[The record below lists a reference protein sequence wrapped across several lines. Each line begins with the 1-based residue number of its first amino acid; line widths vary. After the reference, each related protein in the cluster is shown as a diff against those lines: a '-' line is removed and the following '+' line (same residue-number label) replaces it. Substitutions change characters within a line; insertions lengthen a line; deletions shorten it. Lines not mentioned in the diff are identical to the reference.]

1 MKYASKGYLLFF
13 FVTLAALSLMIVT
26 PSLAQTP
33 TLNIPEFTVKFVG
46 QPYDVP
52 TTYSLDPY
60 IGENITI
67 PGYHV
72 TNGTI
77 ELWIKN
83 QPFNSFNTFSLYYSV
98 QSKGH
103 FEDSW
108 ITRTENQFIISGDGW
123 MVTPGIKPS
132 DSEYTVVSYSS
143 DYPPKSQV
151 DFRVQTIV
159 YNLTQIFISDHPM
172 APPPISEI
180 GHFEQRPTFFKSGEW
195 SMPQTVIIPD
205 TNPSPSS
212 SATSNATPIKTPT
225 NDSISLTV
233 SIALIVISVLL
244 VLVVFLL
251 FAYIKIKKK
260 LDLTKQHN

>member
-1 MKYASKGYLLFF
+1 MKYDGKGCLLFF
-13 FVTLAALSLMIVT
+13 FVALATLSLMIVE
-26 PSLAQTP
+26 PSFAQTP
-33 TLNIPEFTVKFVG
+33 TPYIPEFTVKFVG

-60 IGENITI
+60 TGENITI

-83 QPFNSFNTFSLYYSV
+83 QPFNSLNTFSLYYSV
-98 QSKGH
+98 QSKGR

-108 ITRTENQFIISGDGW
+108 TTRTENQFIISGDGW

-143 DYPPKSQV
+143 DYPPKYQV

-159 YNLTQIFISDHPM
+159 YNLTQVFISDHPM

-180 GHFEQRPTFFKSGEW
+180 GHFEQRPKFFKSGEW
-195 SMPQTVIIPD
+195 SPPQTVIIPD
-205 TNPSPSS
+205 TAPSSSPSP
-212 SATSNATPIKTPT
+212 SATSNATPVKTPT
-225 NDSISLTV
+225 NDSVLQTIST
-233 SIALIVISVLL
+233 ALIVITVLL
-244 VLVVFLL
+244 AIIVFLL
-251 FAYIKIKKK
+251 FAYIKRQRK
-260 LDLTKQHN
+260 N